1 MTKKAFPDE
10 ISLEEKKEIISFLKE
25 RFGFNEEIFAD
36 FVILKG
42 SSTFWLFP
50 KTTHLL
56 SLKKLTPEVVGLL
69 FLRKVSD
76 YLKPTSTFLQRF
88 GNYAT
93 KNIIQLNQE
102 QLKLLQE
109 RQKIDIEL
117 DLAPG
122 YVIIRDEDWILGCA
136 LYLPGKLFSY
146 FEKKVIKNL
155 FD

>member
-1 MTKKAFPDE
+1 MVKKAFPEE
-10 ISLEEKKEIISFLKE
+10 ISLEEKKEILSFLEE
-25 RFGFNEEIFAD
+25 RFGLKEEIFVD

-42 SSTFWLFP
+42 DSTFWLFP
-50 KTTHLL
+50 KTNHLL
-56 SLKKLTPEVVGLL
+56 QLRKLTPEVVGLL
-69 FLRKVSD
+69 FLRKISG

-88 GNYAT
+88 GKFAT
-93 KNIIQLNQE
+93 KNIIQLNAE
-102 QLKLLQE
+102 QLKCLQE
-109 RQKIDIEL
+109 RQKL
-117 DLAPG
+117 DLDLDLEPG